1 MLGSFMLPGRATAE
15 GTARFREEADSASG
29 HFREAEGLSVSSL
42 GIGTYLGRDDAK
54 TDALYA
60 ASVRRSIQVGLN
72 VVDTAINYRNQRSER
87 AVGAALRES
96 GQQRDGV
103 VLCTKGGYLAFDG
116 GRPHDAR
123 AYVEETFLRSGI
135 LEADD
140 IVAGCHSLAPRFLQ
154 DQIDRSRRNLGVECI
169 DVYYLHNPETQLGE
183 VPRPEFLRR
192 LRVAFQ
198 ALERACADGRI
209 GWYGTATWN
218 GYRVKSDDE
227 EHLSLA
233 EVLGAARDV
242 AGDRHRFRAVQL
254 PFNVEMDEAAT
265 LRNQD
270 GSTFLEAAQASRL
283 MVFASASVLQ
293 GRLTHELPQAVRDA
307 LAGVETDAQRALQ
320 FARSTKGITCALVGM
335 KTPAHVDE
343 NAALA
348 GVEPLSL

>member
-1 MLGSFMLPGRATAE
+1 MLSGRATPE
-15 GTARFREEADSASG
+15 GTARFREAAASAAG
-29 HFREAEGLSVSSL
+29 HFREADGRWLSSL
-42 GIGTYLGRDDAK
+42 GIGTYLGRDDAR

-60 ASVRRSIQVGLN
+60 ASVRRSLQLGLN
-72 VVDTAINYRNQRSER
+72 VVDSAINYRNQRSER

-96 GQQRDGV
+96 GQRRDGIL
-103 VLCTKGGYLAFDG
+103 LCSKGGYLAFDG
-116 GRPHDAR
+116 GRPHDPR
-123 AYVEETFLRSGI
+123 AYVEETFLRTGI
-135 LEADD
+135 LQADD

-192 LRVAFQ
+192 LRFAFQ
-198 ALERACADGRI
+198 ALERACEEGRI
-209 GWYGTATWN
+209 GCYGTATWN
-218 GYRVKSDDE
+218 GYRVDAAEE

-233 EVLGAARDV
+233 EILAAARDV
-242 AGDRHRFRAVQL
+242 AGERHRFRPAKV
-254 PFNVEMDEAAT
+254 PCHVDVEQAAT
-265 LRNQD
+265 FRNQD

-293 GRLTHELPQAVRDA
+293 GRLTHELPQPVRDA
-307 LAGVETDAQRALQ
+307 LSGVETDAQRALQ

-343 NAALA
+343 NRSEERRV
-348 GVEPLSL
+348 GEE